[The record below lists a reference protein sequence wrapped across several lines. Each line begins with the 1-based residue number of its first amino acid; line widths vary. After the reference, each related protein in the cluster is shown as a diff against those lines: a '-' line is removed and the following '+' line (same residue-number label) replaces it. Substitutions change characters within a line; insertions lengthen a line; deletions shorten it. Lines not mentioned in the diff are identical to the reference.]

1 MDTIA
6 KSVSC
11 TEMSSWIGIG
21 SSFSVAVVAGLKKDK
36 MSISSHHGLK
46 KECIYKIVYSSFS
59 PGGRYESGRIL
70 RYSDPENIMD
80 PDLVSHGSFFFL
92 EFARL
97 QYHKE
102 PEPVP

>member
-46 KECIYKIVYSSFS
+46 KECIIQDCVAVLV
-59 PGGRYESGRIL
+59 RVE
-70 RYSDPENIMD
+70 DPNPVGSCDIAGFGSREH
-80 PDLVSHGSFFFL
+80 HGSGSCIKRYL
-92 EFARL
+92 NMNMI
-97 QYHKE
+97 YIKID
-102 PEPVP
+102 